1 MKRIRKT
8 QATLNL
14 PTLKLEGGLFLPDQ
28 LEKAAQGRAGA
39 HHEADY
45 GTPKGV
51 KLKDEYSRAFRIA
64 CAQWQHFAAQLERT
78 DIDAV
83 QLTTSFVHE
92 LLRDAFGYTTLQPA
106 QVQQVGELR
115 YPVSLMVNTLPVLVV
130 PHTHGLDDA
139 DAQFA
144 VHGGSNRKKAPFQA
158 MQELLN
164 ASQSLQWGIVSNGKQ
179 LRLLRDAASL
189 TRPSFLEVDLA
200 DLLGG
205 QHYAEFANVWHLLHA
220 SRAPQSP
227 PSGTGAEGEG
237 TCIWEQWR
245 NEGQQQGTRVRDGLR
260 NGVEQALLTFGAG
273 FLQHPV
279 NQTLRAALDDGTLSR
294 DDYFQQLLRLIY
306 RLIFVFTVEER
317 GVLHPQDESA
327 EALAARRAYAEGY
340 SLARL
345 REFCLKRRA
354 RTRHDDQWQAIR
366 IVFRGL
372 AQGERRLA
380 LPALGGLFAPEQCPD
395 LDAASLDNVHLLTA
409 LQHLRWAVVA
419 QGKGSS
425 LTPVDYR
432 NMGPEEL
439 GSVYE
444 SLLELVPAI
453 DLPARTFGFVG
464 RTEEGSTAGNA
475 RKLTGS
481 YYTPDSLVQE
491 LIKSALDPVIEQRL
505 AAQPANPVEALLAIR
520 VIDPACGSGHFLLAA
535 ARRLA
540 EKLAQLRSLEGG
552 QEGAI
557 QPQDYRHALREVV
570 ARCIYGVD
578 RNPMAIELARM
589 ALWLEGFAEDRPL
602 GFLDHHL
609 QVGDAL
615 LGLTDLSALELG
627 IAKDAFKP
635 LSGDDKNVCKDLAKA
650 NAAGLKQIAKDLQG
664 KQMLLGVDNR
674 SGLEALRGIETLPAD
689 TPEQVAAKEQ
699 AWRRFLEESA
709 HSPLALAADALVGAY
724 LLPKTED
731 TAEAVPTS
739 ITLHALLTV
748 PERAQTEHAAP
759 IAAARAAC
767 EQAHVFHWPLAFPQV
782 FAQGGFDCVLGNPP
796 WEVSQMGEEEFFAT
810 RAQHIAELA
819 GDARKQAIA
828 ALPETDPRLWDE
840 FVKESQ
846 RISAANNFYRESGR
860 FPLTAVGKLNTYPL
874 FAETILQIH
883 AESGRAGFIVPTG
896 IATDDSTKAFFGQIT
911 NAQRLAKLISLY
923 EVRAWFKDTDDRK
936 SFCLMT
942 LGHSATAEFLFDAK
956 TIDDLNRPEK
966 WFKLTPDEFRLINPN
981 TLTCP
986 IFRSERDAEL
996 TKKLYRA
1003 APVLM
1008 RDAVVEGKGKQ
1019 AKVVELA
1026 QNPWGITFS
1035 QGLFNM
1041 TSASHLFKN
1050 EPAPDRLPLYEAK
1063 LIHQFDHRWATYTAD
1078 DNSRDVTLAE
1088 KADPAFTVTPR
1099 YWVEAREVWLR
1110 VTRLPEGLRKALKD
1124 GNIQATSLGVTQLL
1138 FGWYLAKQRRANSGM
1153 GAYPAWKAFVA
1164 RHPYAQTISP
1174 TSLGLVGNS
1183 PESLQ
1188 PLNDDYLPAEGEAKV
1203 QPYTPGARNAT
1214 AWYATDPDA
1223 ERAVLALAA
1232 DYGHLPAPEASLADE
1247 AAALALAERWLQV
1260 ACPQWLM
1267 GWRDIALRSVER
1279 TVIASVVPLV
1289 AVNHKTPLWFAKAAP
1304 SIRHVAALLG
1314 NFDTLVLDYVARQKV
1329 GGTSLTYFYLK
1340 QFPFLP
1346 PSRYTEAD
1354 LAFIVPRVLELT
1366 YTAHDLAAWAKE
1378 LGYEGP
1384 PFAFDPDRRAILR
1397 AELDAYYAKLYGL
1410 TEEELRYILDPADV
1424 MGADYPS
1431 ETFRVL
1437 RNNELRDLGAYRE
1450 MPVAP
1455 LRLAS
1460 VDGETRREY
1469 VQYRTQHLVLEAF
1482 KRGFQTDD
1490 ALPAQAEAAAR
1501 QAIDRASLP
1510 DGVWAR
1516 PQQDE
1521 RAETGVILAAL
1532 LKAAEAP
1539 WPVRHVRLAAV
1550 LALEPRLMT
1559 PLLDAQDA
1567 LDWQRLIGEEASPRS
1582 GAILSF
1588 IPRANQAWG
1597 RAVRFLRSNGHL
1609 VEDLEASTWA
1619 KGVELDVPAA
1629 EWAEGRARMIHAFLR
1644 ARGQDFDG
1652 VIRELPVEIGGW
1664 IEAAA

>member
-8 QATLNL
+8 QATLDL

-28 LEKAAQGRAGA
+28 LEKAAQGRASAQG
-39 HHEADY
+39 EADY

-51 KLKDEYSRAFRIA
+51 KLKDEYSRAFQIA
-64 CAQWQHFAAQLERT
+64 CAQWQHFAAQLERA
-78 DIDAV
+78 DVDAA
-83 QLTTSFVHE
+83 QLTTAFVHE
-92 LLRDAFGYTTLQPA
+92 LLRDAFGYAALQA
-106 QVQQVGELR
+106 ASAQQVGELR
-115 YPVSLMVNTLPVLVV
+115 YPVSLMAGTLPVLVA
-130 PHTHGLDDA
+130 PHTLGLDETDA
-139 DAQFA
+139 RFA
-144 VHGGSNRKKAPFQA
+144 VQGGGNRKKAPFQA

-164 ASQSLQWGIVSNGKQ
+164 ASEALQWGIVSNGKQ

-205 QHYAEFANVWHLLHA
+205 QRYAEFANVWRLLHA
-220 SRAPQSP
+220 SRASRLGQ
-227 PSGTGAEGEG
+227 GA
-237 TCIWEQWR
+237 TVCIWEQWR
-245 NEGQQQGTRVRDGLR
+245 SEGQQEGTRVRDGLR

-273 FLQHPV
+273 FLQHPA
-279 NQTLRAALDDGTLSR
+279 NQALRAALNEGTLSK
-294 DDYFQQLLRLIY
+294 DAYFQQLLRLIY

-317 GVLHPQDESA
+317 GVLHPHAHPQADDA
-327 EALAARRAYAEGY
+327 EAQAARRAYAEGY
-340 SLARL
+340 ALARL
-345 REFCLKRRA
+345 RELCLKRRA

-372 AQGERRLA
+372 AQGEPRLA
-380 LPALGGLFAPEQCPD
+380 LPALGGLFAPQQCTD
-395 LDAASLDNVHLLTA
+395 LDNANLDNAHLLTG

-505 AAQPANPVEALLAIR
+505 AAHPANPTEALLAIR

-589 ALWLEGFAEDRPL
+589 ALWLEGYEEGRPL

-615 LGLTDLSALELG
+615 LGLTDLNVLEQG

-635 LSGDDKNVCKDLAKA
+635 LSGDDKNVCKELAKA
-650 NAAGLKQIAKDLQG
+650 NAAGLKQIDKDLNG

-674 SGLEALRGIETLPAD
+674 SGLEALRAIETLPAD
-689 TPEQVAAKEQ
+689 TPEQVADKEQ
-699 AWRRFLEESA
+699 AWRHFLEDSA
-709 HSPLALAADALVGAY
+709 HSPLAHAADALVGAY

-731 TAEAVPTS
+731 TAETVPTS
-739 ITLHALLTV
+739 ITLHALLTA
-748 PERAQTEHAAP
+748 PERAQTEHATP

-767 EQAHVFHWPLAFPQV
+767 EQARVFHWPLAFPQV

-810 RAQHIAELA
+810 RAPHIAELA

-846 RISAANNFYRESGR
+846 RIAAANNFYRESGR

-883 AESGRAGFIVPTG
+883 ADSGRAGFIVPTG
-896 IATDDSTKAFFGQIT
+896 IATDDSTKAYFGHIT
-911 NAQRLAKLISLY
+911 QNRRLVSLY
-923 EVRAWFKDTDDRK
+923 DIENREAVFPSVHRSYK
-936 SFCLMT
+936 FCLLT
-942 LGHSATAEFLFDAK
+942 LGAAEQAEFVCFATQVSQLADPRRRF
-956 TIDDLNRPEK
+956 T
-966 WFKLTPDEFRLINPN
+966 LTPDEFRLINPN

-986 IFRSERDAEL
+986 VFRSERDAEL

-1008 RDAVVEGKGKQ
+1008 RDAVTAGEGKH
-1019 AKVVELA
+1019 AKVVEPE

-1041 TSASHLFKN
+1041 TSASHLFKD
-1050 EPAPDRLPLYEAK
+1050 EPAADHLPLYEAK
-1063 LIHQFDHRWATYTAD
+1063 LIHQFDHRWATYTTD
-1078 DNSRDVTLAE
+1078 GNSRDVTLAE
-1088 KADPAFTVTPR
+1088 KSNPDFTVTPR
-1099 YWVEAREVWLR
+1099 YWVSRAEVEERLCKRDRDGR
-1110 VTRLPEGLRKALKD
+1110 V
-1124 GNIQATSLGVTQLL
+1124 IWQ
-1138 FGWYLAKQRRANSGM
+1138 W
-1153 GAYPAWKAFVA
+1153 
-1164 RHPYAQTISP
+1164 
-1174 TSLGLVGNS
+1174 
-1183 PESLQ
+1183 
-1188 PLNDDYLPAEGEAKV
+1188 
-1203 QPYTPGARNAT
+1203 
-1214 AWYATDPDA
+1214 
-1223 ERAVLALAA
+1223 ER
-1232 DYGHLPAPEASLADE
+1232 D
-1247 AAALALAERWLQV
+1247 
-1260 ACPQWLM
+1260 WLM
-1267 GWRDIALRSVER
+1267 GWRDICRATDER
-1279 TVIASVVPLV
+1279 TVIASVAPLAGV
-1289 AVNHKTPLWFAKAAP
+1289 GNQMPLMLLPEGGNRARF
-1304 SIRHVAALLG
+1304 AALLA
-1314 NFDTLVLDYVARQKV
+1314 NLSALVFDFVARHKT
-1329 GGTSLTYFYLK
+1329 GGTHMNYFIYK
-1340 QFPFLP
+1340 QLPVLP
-1346 PSRYTEAD
+1346 PDRYTETD

-1366 YTAHDLAAWAKE
+1366 YTAHDLSGWAQD
-1378 LGYEGP
+1378 LGYDGE
-1384 PFAFDPDRRAILR
+1384 PFPFDPDRRATLR

-1410 TEEELRYILDPADV
+1410 NRDELRYILDPADV

-1437 RNNELRDLGAYRE
+1437 KNKELKE
-1450 MPVAP
+1450 F
-1455 LRLAS
+1455 
-1460 VDGETRREY
+1460 GE
-1469 VQYRTQHLVLEAF
+1469 YRTQRLVLEAW
-1482 KRGFQTDD
+1482 KALEAQPPVTIPAPQPARRTTPLPIEQGKTPVSEAEDWLAGLVCDVLLQVGPCDDNRLRRILLTPLPDNTPSIEVLPSWVAPVNTERWAHIRGWLHDLLGVPVTTPLSIRNPEALADIIGDHRTESLARALIEARRQNEVVLTEALAGSPSTAQTD
-1490 ALPAQAEAAAR
+1490 E
-1501 QAIDRASLP
+1501 
-1510 DGVWAR
+1510 
-1516 PQQDE
+1516 
-1521 RAETGVILAAL
+1521 
-1532 LKAAEAP
+1532 
-1539 WPVRHVRLAAV
+1539 
-1550 LALEPRLMT
+1550 
-1559 PLLDAQDA
+1559 
-1567 LDWQRLIGEEASPRS
+1567 
-1582 GAILSF
+1582 
-1588 IPRANQAWG
+1588 
-1597 RAVRFLRSNGHL
+1597 LRKQG
-1609 VEDLEASTWA
+1609 
-1619 KGVELDVPAA
+1619 
-1629 EWAEGRARMIHAFLR
+1629 
-1644 ARGQDFDG
+1644 
-1652 VIRELPVEIGGW
+1652 
-1664 IEAAA
+1664 

>member
-8 QATLNL
+8 QATLDL

-28 LEKAAQGRAGA
+28 LEKAVQGRASA
-39 HHEADY
+39 QSEADY

-51 KLKDEYSRAFRIA
+51 KLKDEYSRAFQIA
-64 CAQWQHFAAQLERT
+64 CAQWQHFAAQMERA
-78 DIDAV
+78 DVDAA
-83 QLTTSFVHE
+83 QLTTAFVHE
-92 LLRDAFGYTTLQPA
+92 LLRDAFGYATLQAASA
-106 QVQQVGELR
+106 QSVGELR
-115 YPVSLMVNTLPVLVV
+115 YPVSLTNGSLPVLVA
-130 PHTHGLDDA
+130 PYSLGLDEA
-139 DAQFA
+139 DAHFA
-144 VHGGSNRKKAPFQA
+144 VQGGGSRRKAPFQA

-164 ASQSLQWGIVSNGKQ
+164 ASTDHLWGIVSNGRQ

-205 QHYAEFANVWHLLHA
+205 QRYAEFANVWRLLHA
-220 SRAPQSP
+220 SRAPGHRVQ
-227 PSGTGAEGEG
+227 GAE

-245 NEGQQQGTRVRDGLR
+245 SEGQQEGTRVRDGLR
-260 NGVEQALLTFGAG
+260 DGVEQALLTFGQG
-273 FLQHPV
+273 FLQHPD
-279 NQTLRAALDDGTLSR
+279 NHALRTALHDGTLSK
-294 DDYFQQLLRLIY
+294 DAFFQQLLRLVY

-317 GVLHPQDESA
+317 GVLHPRSDSA
-327 EALAARRAYAEGY
+327 DAQAARRAYAEGY
-340 SLARL
+340 ALIRL
-345 REFCLKRRA
+345 RELCLKRRA

-372 AQGERRLA
+372 AQGEPRLA
-380 LPALGGLFAPEQCPD
+380 LPALGGLFAPAQCPD
-395 LDAASLDNVHLLTA
+395 LDAASLDNAHLLAA
-409 LQHLRWAVVA
+409 LQHLRWAKPTGA
-419 QGKGSS
+419 QS
-425 LTPVDYR
+425 LVPVDYR

-453 DLPARTFGFVG
+453 DLSARTFGFVG

-491 LIKSALDPVIEQRL
+491 LIRSALDPVIEQRL
-505 AAQPANPVEALLAIR
+505 AANPTNPTEALLAIR

-540 EKLAQLRSLEGG
+540 EELAQLRSLEGG

-589 ALWLEGFAEDRPL
+589 ALWLEGYEEGRPL

-615 LGLTDLSALELG
+615 LGLTDLNVLEKG

-635 LSGDDKNVCKDLAKA
+635 LSGDDKNVCKELAKA
-650 NAAGLKQIAKDLQG
+650 NAAGLKQIDKDLNG

-674 SGLEALRGIETLPAD
+674 SGLDALRAIETLPTD

-699 AWRRFLEESA
+699 AWRRFLEDSA
-709 HSPLALAADALVGAY
+709 HSPLAHAADALVGAY
-724 LLPKTED
+724 LLPKAED
-731 TAEAVPTS
+731 MAETVPTS
-739 ITLHALLTV
+739 ITLHALLTD
-748 PERAQTEHAAP
+748 PQRAQTEHAAP

-767 EQAHVFHWPLAFPQV
+767 EQARVFHWPLAFPQV

-846 RISAANNFYRESGR
+846 RIAAANNFYRESGR

-883 AESGRAGFIVPTG
+883 ADSGRAGFVVPTG
-896 IATDDSTKAFFGQIT
+896 IATDDSTKAYFGHIT
-911 NAQRLAKLISLY
+911 QHRRLVSLY
-923 EVRAWFKDTDDRK
+923 DIENREKLFPAVDSRMK
-936 SFCLMT
+936 FCLLT
-942 LGHSATAEFLFDAK
+942 LGAAERAEFVCFATQVSQLADPRRRF
-956 TIDDLNRPEK
+956 T
-966 WFKLTPDEFRLINPN
+966 LTPDEFRLINPN

-986 IFRSERDAEL
+986 VFRSERDAEL

-1008 RDAVVEGKGKQ
+1008 RDAVVAGEGKH
-1019 AKVVELA
+1019 AKVVEPE

-1041 TSASHLFKN
+1041 TSASHLFKD
-1050 EPAPDRLPLYEAK
+1050 EPAADHLPLYEAK

-1078 DNSRDVTLAE
+1078 GNSRDVTLAE
-1088 KADPAFTVTPR
+1088 KSNPDFTVTPR
-1099 YWVEAREVWLR
+1099 YWVQAREVWLR
-1110 VTRLPEGLRKALKD
+1110 VARLPEGLMKALKD
-1124 GNIQATSLGVTQLL
+1124 GNAQAAVLCVTQLL
-1138 FGWYLAKQRRANSGM
+1138 FGRYLGEQRRAHPGM
-1153 GAYPAWKAFVA
+1153 GIYTAWKAFVA
-1164 RHPYAQTISP
+1164 RHPYACAIVP
-1174 TSLGLVGNS
+1174 TSLGFVGDN
-1183 PESLQ
+1183 PPCLQ
-1188 PLNDDYLPAEGEAKV
+1188 PLNDDYLPAEGEARV
-1203 QPYTPGARNAT
+1203 QPYTPGASSAT

-1232 DYGHLPAPEASLADE
+1232 DYGHLPASEAPMADE
-1247 AAALALAERWLQV
+1247 SDVLALAERWLQA

-1267 GWRDIALRSVER
+1267 GWRDITNATNER

-1289 AVNHKTPLWFAKAAP
+1289 GVGHTMPLFTTTANAQLAAC
-1304 SIRHVAALLG
+1304 LLG
-1314 NFDTLVLDYVARQKV
+1314 NLCSLVLDYCARVKV
-1329 GGTSLTYFYLK
+1329 GGTHLTYGYLK
-1340 QFPFLP
+1340 QFPILP
-1346 PSRYTEAD
+1346 PERYNEAH

-1366 YTAHDLAAWAKE
+1366 YTAWDLQPWVEE
-1378 LGYEGP
+1378 LVSSWKTESGDWKPGTPEAIRRSP
-1384 PFAFDPDRRAILR
+1384 LTPFPYDPDRRAILR
-1397 AELDAYYAKLYGL
+1397 AELDAYYARLYGL
-1410 TEEELRYILDPADV
+1410 TEEELRYILDPTDV
-1424 MGADYPS
+1424 MGEDYPS

-1437 RNNELRDLGAYRE
+1437 KEKED
-1450 MPVAP
+1450 
-1455 LRLAS
+1455 
-1460 VDGETRREY
+1460 REY
-1469 VQYRTQHLVLEAF
+1469 GQYRTRRLVLEAWGRLEQASPAIIPQAQPARPSTPF
-1482 KRGFQTDD
+1482 RTYAVGYTPATEAEDWLAGLVCDILLQTGTCDD
-1490 ALPAQAEAAAR
+1490 VRLRQILLTDLPEHIPHRELLSEWLMPIKNERWSHICAWLRSLLGVPTTEPLSIRDAKGLAQVLGDSR
-1501 QAIDRASLP
+1501 TASLASALIE
-1510 DGVWAR
+1510 AR
-1516 PQQDE
+1516 KQQE
-1521 RAETGVILAAL
+1521 
-1532 LKAAEAP
+1532 
-1539 WPVRHVRLAAV
+1539 
-1550 LALEPRLMT
+1550 LALEQALAAPET
-1559 PLLDAQDA
+1559 PMQ
-1567 LDWQRLIGEEASPRS
+1567 
-1582 GAILSF
+1582 
-1588 IPRANQAWG
+1588 
-1597 RAVRFLRSNGHL
+1597 
-1609 VEDLEASTWA
+1609 T
-1619 KGVELDVPAA
+1619 
-1629 EWAEGRARMIHAFLR
+1629 EGLQK
-1644 ARGQDFDG
+1644 RG
-1652 VIRELPVEIGGW
+1652 
-1664 IEAAA
+1664 